1 MFLLDQQESV
11 EPIYFYIGT
20 VFGLQAVCV
29 TALFVCSWVMSGTCV
44 AGMLAVSW
52 FVINSS
58 VRRFGS
64 MLIHICLQMFCY
76 LTMSA
81 TTFTFLLL
89 WEHGHYVLFVQA
101 LCLFLLDSFDLV
113 PHRKVNTGSHERSV
127 GDFVTNF
134 LLCQD
139 GVRASGQD
147 LFLRLTH
154 TSVLPFYVLVL
165 TVCLLSTVQTVF
177 RRLSLQKSLANSLKA
192 MMPVLPSGQPM
203 NTSVRLE
210 GGRIGE
216 QPVVIYHVF
225 HTLFFGFLTLLFD
238 GYVYGC
244 PVRLKVRPS
253 TIGAVHMWQ
262 LPGYNG
268 ALVEHPPRPSDW
280 FPRALMFFLT
290 DDQLQIKPPDKC
302 LPSVSLLQFYPRV
315 LAELAD
321 LQEFYDPD
329 MVELISWIR
338 WLLRSSVSAG
348 LI

>member
-1 MFLLDQQESV
+1 
-11 EPIYFYIGT
+11 
-20 VFGLQAVCV
+20 
-29 TALFVCSWVMSGTCV
+29 
-44 AGMLAVSW
+44 
-52 FVINSS
+52 
-58 VRRFGS
+58 
-64 MLIHICLQMFCY
+64 
-76 LTMSA
+76 
-81 TTFTFLLL
+81 
-89 WEHGHYVLFVQA
+89 
-101 LCLFLLDSFDLV
+101 
-113 PHRKVNTGSHERSV
+113 
-127 GDFVTNF
+127 
-134 LLCQD
+134 
-139 GVRASGQD
+139 
-147 LFLRLTH
+147 
-154 TSVLPFYVLVL
+154 
-165 TVCLLSTVQTVF
+165 
-177 RRLSLQKSLANSLKA
+177 

-244 PVRLKVRPS
+244 PVRLKVK
-253 TIGAVHMWQ
+253 
-262 LPGYNG
+262 
-268 ALVEHPPRPSDW
+268 PSDW
-280 FPRALMFFLT
+280 SEPQNDIGCLVSVLQDEVFMDAIRLHVHCVRRVFSRPLDDCVQMAQTEVDPSSGVARLQRTSLEISSMSLLDCWFLSKALMFFLT

-315 LAELAD
+315 LGELAD